1 MGAVVRD
8 GSSAELFPAPGA
20 TGANDF
26 AAAAIPHTGPEAEFA
41 CAAKI
46 GWAKGRF
53 HSAFLDW
60 KKPVFEAWE
69 VELSSS
75 SG

>member
-8 GSSAELFPAPGA
+8 GSSAKLFPAPCA
-20 TGANDF
+20 AGANDF
-26 AAAAIPHTGPEAEFA
+26 AASAIPHTGPEAEFA
-41 CAAKI
+41 CAAEI
-46 GWAKGRF
+46 GWTKGRF

-60 KKPVFEAWE
+60 KKPTVEAWE
-69 VELSSS
+69 EAVSSS